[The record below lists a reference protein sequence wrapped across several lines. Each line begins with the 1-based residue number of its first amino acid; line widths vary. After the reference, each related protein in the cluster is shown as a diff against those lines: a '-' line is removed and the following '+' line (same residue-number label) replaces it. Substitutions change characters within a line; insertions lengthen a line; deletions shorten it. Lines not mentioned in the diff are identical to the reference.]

1 MSIFSKLAPIVGSF
15 FGPVGTAVGAA
26 VGGIAA
32 GSAAK
37 ADRNSQKKA
46 LELAQRQREQSL
58 KFIQDQMAQSRSDL
72 FSLFPQAQQS
82 RNAGMLAGLNLY
94 GQAFPE
100 QVNTFQTGNYMGQQA
115 LLAGLPQMNNAILGN
130 RMDLS
135 GLQAQRVPVNQQALA
150 GLYNPQPLNLPTM
163 VQ

>member
-1 MSIFSKLAPIVGSF
+1 MIGAIVMGLGALA
-15 FGPVGTAVGAA
+15 GAA
-26 VGGIAA
+26 AA
-32 GSAAK
+32 RS
-37 ADRNSQKKA
+37 DRKSQKKS

-58 KFIQDQMAQSRSDL
+58 KFIQDQMAQSRGDL

-130 RMDLS
+130 NVDLS
-135 GLQAQRVPVNQQALA
+135 GLQAQRVPINAQALA
-150 GLYNPQPLNLPTM
+150 GLYNPQPLNIPQM